1 MGGKLLA
8 SLVSGSAIPV
18 LKHGLSGVVQEG
30 ETIIYEQTSTSG
42 GNMYNFESGNVAGGM
57 AIKSGDALIGEEINK
72 VTFSLSKTG
81 TPPQATLYARVF
93 NTASALTVKHTF
105 GSLATSELDGTP
117 TPKAF
122 DGNLG
127 SVYTIAS
134 NDSICIYCDN
144 SATSYP
150 DDMVLQ
156 AGKSGST
163 STLKYA
169 DYNTSWSSTGNQLPY
184 LILAKA

>member
-1 MGGKLLA
+1 MKIHGTAKGGA
-8 SLVSGSAIPV
+8 
-18 LKHGLSGVVQEG
+18 LSTKDFGVAFG
-30 ETIIYEQTSTSG
+30 GGAAETIIFEQTTASS
-42 GNMYNFESGNVAGGM
+42 NMYNFESINVAGGM
-57 AIKSGDALIGEEINK
+57 CVKSGDSLVGEEINK

-93 NTASALTVKHTF
+93 NTASALTIKHEF
-105 GSLATSELDGTP
+105 GSLATSELTETFTP
-117 TPKAF
+117 YAF
-122 DGNLG
+122 DDNLG

-134 NDSICIYCDN
+134 NDTICIYCDN

-156 AGKSGST
+156 GGRHPFST

-169 DYNTSWSSTGNQLPY
+169 DYNGTSWSSTGNQLPY
-184 LILAKA
+184 LILAKVG